1 MLFSEENGYRFVRTI
16 SIANYN
22 MLRMPQDS
30 PDLTAIK
37 TEDYTPGYLSTNA
50 GFNPQAASF
59 FYESGANPA
68 ETATASTSAQY
79 ALAKVEGTDGSYNAN
94 LVRQVPTIV
103 HPQSQHVQTRGYV
116 LAQPQYQQQSQ
127 RHHYYPQSAALAQQQ
142 REYLVRRDGTVPA
155 HFNVPVIQH
164 GIQYYTQPSG
174 HEQTGVTT
182 HPRNIPYPMVQPVVQ
197 QQRLQRN
204 AAGTQHVPILIRSR
218 VPAGVQPQ
226 FQYGATQTG
235 VKPELQYS
243 GGEVYMC
250 YDGDINIPSYNQYHA
265 EVSSLGTNSFHV
277 NQQNG
282 LSVQVPVHQAQ
293 LGYAQVPLE
302 YAVDTPH
309 NNKVLNGQDAI
320 VKAEA
325 MDEQTA
331 VDGGLIKRRRRSRK
345 SKTDEVTLEGEEA
358 GGATVRKR
366 RTSKR
371 KKLINDIEGAE
382 ASLAETNVVNGD
394 SPPTLTHGE
403 LLKQKKK
410 NMAFP
415 KGTFLVRYADLD
427 CDNYAGHIWLV
438 DNHQLL
444 QKYTYDGLDAS
455 NLKIF
460 SRTERYSGWLC
471 MCPWLYH
478 PLPDVVGILGN
489 MEKVAVRNHP
499 TRDELFA
506 RRDEESRKA
515 PIIEEEHVDTAEEA
529 VNSDVEHMCNE
540 HGDMTLKEELP
551 DDSPLCKKEEPDIM

>member
-1 MLFSEENGYRFVRTI
+1 MPVYSYGANEDHEEMLFSEENGYRFVRTI

-22 MLRMPQDS
+22 TLS
-30 PDLTAIK
+30 HGAY
-37 TEDYTPGYLSTNA
+37 EDRNA

-155 HFNVPVIQH
+155 HFIQP

-204 AAGTQHVPILIRSR
+204 AAGTQHAPILIRSR

-235 VKPELQYS
+235 VKPELQYNS
-243 GGEVYMC
+243 GEVYMC
-250 YDGDINIPSYNQYHA
+250 YDGDMNLPPYNHA

-529 VNSDVEHMCNE
+529 VNSDVEHQCNE

-551 DDSPLCKKEEPDIM
+551 DDSPLCKKEEPDVM

>member
-1 MLFSEENGYRFVRTI
+1 MLFSEENAYRFVRTI

-30 PDLTAIK
+30 TELTAIK

-59 FYESGANPA
+59 FYEPGTSPG
-68 ETATASTSAQY
+68 ETATTSTSAQY
-79 ALAKVEGTDGSYNAN
+79 AVAKVESTDGSYNAN
-94 LVRQVPTIV
+94 MVRHVPTVV
-103 HPQSQHVQTRGYV
+103 HPQSQHIQTRGYI
-116 LAQPQYQQQSQ
+116 LAHPQYQQQLQ

-142 REYLVRRDGTVPA
+142 REYLVRRDGIPT
-155 HFNVPVIQH
+155 IQP
-164 GIQYYTQPSG
+164 GIQYYSQPSG
-174 HEQTGVTT
+174 QEQTGVIT
-182 HPRNIPYPMVQPVVQ
+182 HPANIPYAMMQSAVQ

-204 AAGTQHVPILIRSR
+204 ATATGGTQPVPILIRSR

-226 FQYGATQTG
+226 FQYGATQIG
-235 VKPELQYS
+235 VKPELQYN

-250 YDGDINIPSYNQYHA
+250 YDGDVNLQSYNQYHA
-265 EVSSLGTNSFHV
+265 EVSPLGTNSFHV

-293 LGYAQVPLE
+293 FGYAQVPLE
-302 YAVDTPH
+302 YAVGTPH
-309 NNKVLNGQDAI
+309 NNNVLNGQDAI
-320 VKAEA
+320 IKAEA

-394 SPPTLTHGE
+394 SPLPLTHGE

-427 CDNYAGHIWLV
+427 SDNYAGHIWLV

-478 PLPDVVGILGN
+478 PLPDVMGILGN

-540 HGDMTLKEELP
+540 HEDMTPKEELRG
-551 DDSPLCKKEEPDIM
+551 DSPLCKKEEPDIM